1 MKFWVLVAAASLLS
15 LNAWGKEASGKARAE
30 LKNAQGQ
37 NVGTATF
44 TPAKQGV
51 AITLNIQNLLPG
63 VHGIHIHEAGKC
75 DAPDFKTAGGH
86 FNPTGKHHGSLNPQG
101 EHAGDLG
108 NLTVAP
114 KGTAKVKLTAKG
126 VTLGEGE
133 NSLFHPGGTSLVIHG
148 NPDDLK
154 TDPAGNAG
162 PRIVCG
168 VITKQ

>member
-1 MKFWVLVAAASLLS
+1 MKYWVSIAVGLLVSFS
-15 LNAWGKEASGKARAE
+15 AWGKEPSGKVTAD

-37 NVGTATF
+37 SVGTATF
-44 TPAKQGV
+44 ESSKPGV
-51 AITLNIQNLLPG
+51 LVKLNVKNLSPG

-86 FNPTGKHHGSLNPQG
+86 FNPAGKHHGSLNPQG

-108 NLTVAP
+108 NLTVGP
-114 KGTAKVKLTAKG
+114 KGTARVTLTAKG
-126 VTLGEGE
+126 VTLGEGD
-133 NSLFHPGGTSLVIHG
+133 NSLFHPGGASVVIHA

-168 VITKQ
+168 VITKR